1 MAYFAINFGTPNAV
15 VAVPRGGIMHL
26 ALVGGAHWTLRTVVF
41 FNADEQVRAFG
52 RAALAAYI
60 DGFDGRLMRLIK
72 SILGSALADGATDIG
87 DGAAIRYTDV
97 VALFLRHLRQ
107 RVQFDAGATI
117 EQVVLGRPVFVD
129 IKSP

>member
-1 MAYFAINFGTPNAV
+1 LTG
-15 VAVPRGGIMHL
+15 
-26 ALVGGAHWTLRTVVF
+26 
-41 FNADEQVRAFG
+41 
-52 RAALAAYI
+52 
-60 DGFDGRLMRLIK
+60 LIK